1 MRHHGFTVVRN
12 LEGTCYALRSVFA
25 QRLHGR
31 SRGIEKPG
39 HPAMKTLSTW
49 RLLGAICATLL
60 GVAFFFTIIGV
71 FGLPASI
78 FALALFI
85 ALVVAISRRPQIERK
100 QP

>member
-1 MRHHGFTVVRN
+1 
-12 LEGTCYALRSVFA
+12 
-25 QRLHGR
+25 
-31 SRGIEKPG
+31 
-39 HPAMKTLSTW
+39 MKTMSTW

-78 FALALFI
+78 I
-85 ALVVAISRRPQIERK
+85 ALVLFVALAVAVSRRPQAERR